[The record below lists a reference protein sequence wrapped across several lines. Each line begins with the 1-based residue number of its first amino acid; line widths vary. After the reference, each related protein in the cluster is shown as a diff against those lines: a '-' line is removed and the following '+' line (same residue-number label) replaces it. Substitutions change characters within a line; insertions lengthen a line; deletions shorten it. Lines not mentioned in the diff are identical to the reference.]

1 MLTLKVLVTYLERF
15 DLGVF
20 ILLNIAVFVVK
31 LTDLVPENKL
41 SNGRFL
47 WNQCPDAGLN
57 YFFNKTSS
65 GEDYLRR

>member
-1 MLTLKVLVTYLERF
+1 MLTLKVSVTYLEIF

-47 WNQCPDAGLN
+47 WNQCPDAGFQ
-57 YFFNKTSS
+57 FFLTK
-65 GEDYLRR
+65 LHQVRII